1 MMAVSHSLSV
11 AYYTLYKRHKV
22 LPVLLVLLLLNRL
35 LYKIGLGS
43 RIARVS
49 LVRDPTLIMLLLLG
63 ELALHAR
70 VGTHYIHLLAEHT
83 SAVHRLNL
91 IMN

>member
-1 MMAVSHSLSV
+1 MAVSHSLSV

-70 VGTHYIHLLAEHT
+70 VSTHYIHLLAEHT